1 VVVGEVEDDEGKLEW
16 GLKMPVREPAFM
28 VFGLRMTAWGSKRCS
43 LWGGGKAWLRFGKR
57 VWTAEE
63 ILAYK
68 ARKAESAR
76 YIYMEPW
83 SETKS
88 T

>member
-1 VVVGEVEDDEGKLEW
+1 
-16 GLKMPVREPAFM
+16 MPVREPAFM

-63 ILAYK
+63 ILAYE

-76 YIYMEPW
+76 WNHGLKPSPPKGIGRLMMDLAVWEIG
-83 SETKS
+83 
-88 T
+88 